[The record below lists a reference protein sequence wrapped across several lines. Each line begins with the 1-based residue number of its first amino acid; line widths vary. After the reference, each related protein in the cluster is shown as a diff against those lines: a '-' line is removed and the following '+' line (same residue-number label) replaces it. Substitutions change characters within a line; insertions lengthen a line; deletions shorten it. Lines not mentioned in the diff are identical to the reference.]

1 MGVKEH
7 KDLNH
12 WYSDNIDHC
21 AFRIL
26 VNYLILWVQSMYVI
40 LKVVGNV
47 RDGEAN
53 NNLYMYSCV
62 FSHSY
67 HMAVVS

>member
-12 WYSDNIDHC
+12 QYSDNTNRC

-26 VNYLILWVQSMYVI
+26 VNCLILWVQPMYVI
-40 LKVVGNV
+40 LKGVEIV
-47 RDGEAN
+47 RDG
-53 NNLYMYSCV
+53 
-62 FSHSY
+62 
-67 HMAVVS
+67 

>member
-12 WYSDNIDHC
+12 QYSDNYTNCC

-26 VNYLILWVQSMYVI
+26 VNCLILWVQPMYVI
-40 LKVVGNV
+40 LKGVQIV
-47 RDGEAN
+47 RDG
-53 NNLYMYSCV
+53 
-62 FSHSY
+62 
-67 HMAVVS
+67 